1 MTGTDAA
8 DGDVNRP
15 EAEPTEAVPAESAP
29 EAAAAEVSA
38 GEVTA
43 AEAAP
48 IEATAAEAAPTEAAP
63 TEAAPAEAA
72 RAAATAAAT
81 EPEPEVLFAAPG
93 ATPAPAAPTPAP
105 AAPAAPAPAATAAPA
120 APAPAAPAPPAPAPA
135 APAPAAAVDPYHL
148 APPPAPG
155 PELLPATP
163 WREDRGALTAGLLNL
178 SGLGLGYVLLRAW
191 ARAVGAAVI
200 TIVFLLIVLPVTWQG
215 VSVGWLVAYVI
226 VLVGLAA
233 DAWFLA
239 RRRARR
245 GLAAM
250 PVPGARIA
258 AWPLLAVVPV
268 AAVAYAAVQAEELEL
283 HLEEVVAE
291 EVAELRSVT
300 EESWSAASATYEGSY
315 MMLAS
320 IAEEFPDSRAAATVP
335 GHLDALY
342 AQATNGTP
350 CEVLQAVDW
359 FAKPSLDIPDELS
372 LQPRA
377 AEAVPASLRGCAG
390 TYLET
395 ATPSD
400 AAGYLDRLLADHAS
414 SAEATALPGELVTW
428 RDDILSTLTGDDPCG
443 ALESTRGVVQLFSS
457 VTAESLVTLGGAA
470 ADRVPEGIYLCGM
483 RYFDDKEFTLARD
496 TLTELVEDH
505 AGDPRVAYA
514 GRVIIAADV
523 ASVYPEAG
531 AQRPGESAAGG
542 VKTEITVY
550 NYGPDAIDWLYTGA
564 DTGSVHL
571 EPCASCAT
579 VPSLES
585 APECLESSPGYP
597 SVVLSLPEGSYFMAL
612 RGSDGSLND
621 PEDGTGAYPIDADY
635 YYWDCAYVIEE
646 PIAFDT
652 SNPIP

>member
-8 DGDVNRP
+8 DEAVNRP
-15 EAEPTEAVPAESAP
+15 EAEPTEAVPAETAP
-29 EAAAAEVSA
+29 EAAP
-38 GEVTA
+38 
-43 AEAAP
+43 AEAGAE
-48 IEATAAEAAPTEAAP
+48 EATAAEAEPAEAPAAEAEAEAEPAP
-63 TEAAPAEAA
+63 APAEVSPAA
-72 RAAATAAAT
+72 PVAAT
-81 EPEPEVLFAAPG
+81 EPEPDALFAAPG
-93 ATPAPAAPTPAP
+93 A
-105 AAPAAPAPAATAAPA
+105 
-120 APAPAAPAPPAPAPA
+120 APAPA
-135 APAPAAAVDPYHL
+135 APAPAAAAPAASEAAPALTTADPYHL
-148 APPPAPG
+148 APPPAP
-155 PELLPATP
+155 EQALLPATP

-191 ARAVGAAVI
+191 ARAAAAAVI
-200 TIVFLLIVLPVTWQG
+200 SIVFLVIVLPVTWQG
-215 VSVGWLVAYVI
+215 VSAGWLVAYVI

-268 AAVAYAAVQAEELEL
+268 AAVAYAGVQAEELEQ
-283 HLEEVVAE
+283 HLEEVVAT
-291 EVAELRSVT
+291 AMTELRSVT
-300 EESWSAASATYEGSY
+300 EESWSARSATFEDSY
-315 MMLAS
+315 VALAEV
-320 IAEEFPDSRAAATVP
+320 AVDHPDSRAAATVP
-335 GHLDALY
+335 EHLDTLY
-342 AQATNGTP
+342 AQATNGAP
-350 CEVLQAVDW
+350 CSVLEAVDW
-359 FAKPSLDIPDELS
+359 FAEPHTVVPDEVS

-377 AEAVPASLRGCAG
+377 AEALPASLRGCAG

-395 ATPSD
+395 ANPSD
-400 AAGYLDRLLADHAS
+400 AAPYLDRLLADHGS
-414 SAEATALPGELVTW
+414 SAEATALPGEMATW
-428 RDDILSTLTGDDPCG
+428 RDEILATITGDDPCG
-443 ALESTRGVVQLFSS
+443 ALESTRGVAQLFDL
-457 VTAESLVTLGGAA
+457 VAAESLATLGGAA
-470 ADRVPEGIYLCGM
+470 AERVPEGIYLCGL
-483 RYFDDKEFTLARD
+483 RYFDDKEFTLARE

-514 GRVIIAADV
+514 ERVIVTADV
-523 ASVYPEAG
+523 ATVYPEAG

-542 VKTEITVY
+542 ARTEITIY
-550 NYGPDAIDWLYTGA
+550 NYGPDAVDWLYTGA

-579 VPSLES
+579 VSDLES

-612 RGSDGSLND
+612 RGSDGTLND